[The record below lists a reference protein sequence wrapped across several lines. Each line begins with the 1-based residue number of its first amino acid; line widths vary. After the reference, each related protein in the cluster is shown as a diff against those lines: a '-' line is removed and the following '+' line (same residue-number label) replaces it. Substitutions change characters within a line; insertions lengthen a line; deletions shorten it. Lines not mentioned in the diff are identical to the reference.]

1 MKRFFIL
8 ISFLI
13 TFAACKEVF
22 VAPPKALLQ
31 ASLLNTSTKAAIS
44 SSVSA
49 WGIGREVSLVA
60 DSTLEKILFPLT
72 KGDTTYFVITFD
84 SVVDTLTFFHETT
97 REYDSMESG
106 FYYDFKL
113 DSIAFTHN
121 RIDSIAI
128 SDSLVTTKWHENIKL
143 YIRPLSALGN

>member
-13 TFAACKEVF
+13 AFAACKEVF

-31 ASLLNTSTKAAIS
+31 ASLLNTSTKIAMS
-44 SSVSA
+44 STVSA
-49 WGIGREVSLVA
+49 WGIGRDIPLVA
-60 DSTLEKILFPLT
+60 DSTLEKILFPLST
-72 KGDTTYFVITFD
+72 GDTTYFVITFD

-97 REYDSMESG
+97 QEYDSMESG

-128 SDSLVTTKWHENIKL
+128 SDILVTTKWHENIKL
-143 YIRPLSALGN
+143 YIRPLPALGN